1 MALTFSIED
10 YNVAIIGDQEYF
22 LQRIGGQLHVLPS
35 RCPHRGGPLRLGRV
49 EDGSIVCPWHGTKVP
64 LSRCR
69 KTALPTVFRE
79 QSKLVLIA
87 EEASSDVAKRLRWA
101 VRARSEKTPGN
112 SLEDLNVGPE

>member
-10 YNVAIIGDQEYF
+10 YNVLIVGDQEYF
-22 LQRIGGQLHVLPS
+22 LQRIDGQLHVLPS
-35 RCPHRGGPLRLGRV
+35 RCPHRGGPLRLGRL
-49 EDGSIVCPWHGTKVP
+49 EAGIIVCPWHGTKVP

-79 QSKLVLIA
+79 HSKLVLVA

-101 VRARSEKTPGN
+101 VRVRGETNLRQLSGGFECR
-112 SLEDLNVGPE
+112 PE